1 MGTTSWSIVVIGTA
15 LVGIVILLRLATT
28 AGRLGDDTKDP
39 RTSRSAPYAGP
50 LAQGFRYIYPPFRET
65 RGRRSV
71 PDRMARA
78 IDRID
83 RVDPYAGQRRI
94 GLAMLHGTAGSERP
108 SARPPAGVTPTGED
122 ESTAT
127 TDAR

>member
-15 LVGIVILLRLATT
+15 LVGIVILLRMATT
-28 AGRLGDDTKDP
+28 AGRLGDDTKEQ
-39 RTSRSAPYAGP
+39 RASRSAPYAGP
-50 LAQGFRYIYPPFRET
+50 MAQGFRYIYPPFREAP
-65 RGRRSV
+65 GRRSV

-94 GLAMLHGTAGSERP
+94 GLAMLHGTAGPERP
-108 SARPPAGVTPTGED
+108 FGPTAAGLARTGED
-122 ESTAT
+122 ESTIP
-127 TDAR
+127 TDSR